1 MLAWSLPPVFASG
14 SWPHDESIGQMPL
27 TPGTRLGPY
36 EVSAPIGAGGMGE
49 VYRARDTRLGRD
61 VAVKV
66 LPSHLSS
73 SAEVRAR
80 FEREARTISSLNH
93 PHICT
98 LHDVGREGETDYLV
112 MELVQ
117 GETLA
122 ERLTRGALPVAEVL
136 KIGAQIADALERA
149 HRAGVVHRDLKPGNV
164 MLTRSGAK
172 LMDFGLARP
181 SGLSGPSG
189 SGLSAMTQSPTVAQP
204 LTAEGTIVGTFQ
216 YMSPEQLDGKES
228 DARSDL
234 WALGCVL
241 YEMATGKR
249 PFQGATQASL
259 ISAIMRDTPRPMTAL
274 DPMSPP
280 ALERLVGALL
290 AKDPD
295 ERIQTAHDARLQLE
309 WAAAEPGSSAMSSAA
324 LAGDRTLRRTRR
336 GGAAIAWGV
345 AAVSLAAAVAM
356 WFLAPGRGTRE
367 AGGRLRLTIQAPP
380 GNTVSGASTA
390 SALSPDGRTLAVV
403 ATDADGTGRLW
414 LRNLGDLTT
423 RVLAGTEHADQPFWS
438 PDSRWIAFFAEGKLK
453 RIALSGGIPE
463 AICDAPDPRGGAW
476 GARDVI
482 VFASIAAGPLFS
494 VAADGGAVTEL
505 VRPDSLRKETALR
518 FPEFLP
524 DGRQFLFVS
533 LPGQNGEYDV
543 HVGQIGS
550 HERRQVLRA
559 GAAPVYTEPG
569 YLITTHGARLTAQRF
584 DARTATPSGKPIAL
598 GEAPLPLTHIGA
610 KAVSASRNGLLS
622 YWSGSLCNTQ
632 LQWLDRSGRV
642 QEVLPL
648 PSGRWEQIVISPEGS
663 RAVVTR
669 GSAEADL
676 WLVELATGQS
686 SRFTFRP
693 SSRVD
698 ASIWSPDGSRV
709 AFEDDPKGRRDIFV
723 KSVNGG
729 ETELLYESD
738 VLFKNLYSWS
748 PDGMFIAFEQPDP
761 RTGWDAW
768 VLPLDGDRKPV
779 PVVRTPANEGGGW
792 FSPDGRWI
800 VYSSDESGR
809 PELYVQAFPEPF
821 GRVPLDGSATSGTFG
836 AGPCWWSRDGREIL
850 FRARSSLR
858 VVAVE
863 PGQTFRAGP
872 ARELFQ
878 LPEDVVG
885 MCPTPDLQ
893 RLLVSVPVQGTAAPA
908 LVIDMNWASEL
919 REP

>member
-1 MLAWSLPPVFASG
+1 
-14 SWPHDESIGQMPL
+14 MPL

-66 LPSHLSS
+66 LPQHLSAS
-73 SAEVRAR
+73 TEVRAR

-112 MELVQ
+112 MELVE

-122 ERLTRGALPVAEVL
+122 ERLTRGALPVLEVL
-136 KIGAQIADALERA
+136 RIGAQIADALDRA
-149 HRAGVVHRDLKPGNV
+149 HRAGVVHRDLKPANV

-181 SGLSGPSG
+181 TGLAGPSG
-189 SGLSAMTQSPTVAQP
+189 SGLSAAVSQSPTMAQP

-249 PFQGATQASL
+249 PFQGTTQASL
-259 ISAIMRDTPRPMTAL
+259 ISAIMRDTPHPMAAL
-274 DPMSPP
+274 DPMRSP

-295 ERIQTAHDARLQLE
+295 ERIQTAHDARLQLQ
-309 WAAAEPGSSAMSSAA
+309 WAAEPGSASMSSAA
-324 LAGDRTLRRTRR
+324 MVGNEAPRRTRR

-345 AAVSLAAAVAM
+345 AAISLMAAVST
-356 WFLAPGRGTRE
+356 WFLAPGRGDE
-367 AGGRLRLTIQAPP
+367 EVGGRLRLTIQAPP
-380 GNTVSGASTA
+380 GNSVTGAST
-390 SALSPDGRTLAVV
+390 SFALSPDGRTLAVV

-414 LRNLGDLTT
+414 LRRLGDLTT
-423 RVLAGTEHADQPFWS
+423 RRLDGTEHADQPFWS

-453 RIALSGGIPE
+453 KVALSGGTPE
-463 AICDAPDPRGGAW
+463 VLCDAPDPRGGAW
-476 GARDVI
+476 GAKDVI
-482 VFASIAAGPLFS
+482 VFAPIAAGPLFS

-505 VRPDSLRKETALR
+505 VRPDSTRQETALR

-533 LPGQNGEYDV
+533 LPDRKGEYDV

-550 HERRQVLRA
+550 HDRRPVMS
-559 GAAPVYTEPG
+559 AAASPVYTDPG
-569 YLITTHGARLTAQRF
+569 YLITTHGAKLTAQRF
-584 DARTATPSGKPIAL
+584 DARTATPSGKPIPL
-598 GEAPLPLTHIGA
+598 GEAPLRLSHNGG
-610 KAVSASRNGLLS
+610 KAVSASRGGVLS
-622 YWSGSLCNTQ
+622 YWSGSLSNTQ
-632 LQWLDRSGRV
+632 LQWLDRTGRV
-642 QEVLPL
+642 QGMLPM
-648 PSGRWEQIVISPEGS
+648 PSGRWEQIAISPDGG

-669 GSAEADL
+669 GGVRTESDL
-676 WLVELATGQS
+676 WLVDLLTGQS
-686 SRFTFRP
+686 SRFDVRA
-693 SSRVD
+693 SSSANAPV
-698 ASIWSPDGSRV
+698 WSPDGSRI
-709 AFEDDPKGRRDIFV
+709 AFGDNPKGHGDLFV
-723 KSVNGG
+723 KPVNGG

-738 VLFKNLYSWS
+738 VIFKNLYSWS
-748 PDGMFIAFEQPDP
+748 PDGKFLTFEQPDP
-761 RTGWDAW
+761 TTGWDTW

-779 PVVRTPANEGGGW
+779 PVVRTVANESRGW

-800 VYSSDESGR
+800 VYGSDESGR
-809 PELYVQAFPEPF
+809 QELYVQAFPVPS
-821 GRVPLDGSATSGTFG
+821 GRVPLDGSATSGTDG
-836 AGPCWWSRDGREIL
+836 AGPCWWSRDGQEIM
-850 FRARSSLR
+850 FVARRSLR

-863 PGQTFRAGP
+863 PGEMFRAGP
-872 ARELFQ
+872 MRELFQ
-878 LPEDVVG
+878 LPEDLVRI
-885 MCPTPDLQ
+885 CPTPDLA
-893 RLLVSVPVQGTAAPA
+893 RLLVSVPVEGTPVPA
-908 LVIDMNWASEL
+908 LVIDMNWVSEL
-919 REP
+919 GGP

>member
-1 MLAWSLPPVFASG
+1 
-14 SWPHDESIGQMPL
+14 MPL

-49 VYRARDTRLGRD
+49 VYRAKDTRLGRD

-66 LPSHLSS
+66 LPQHLSS
-73 SAEVRAR
+73 SVEVRAR

-112 MELVQ
+112 MELVE

-122 ERLTRGALPVAEVL
+122 ERLTRGRLPVAEVL
-136 KIGAQIADALERA
+136 RIGAQIADALDRA

-181 SGLSGPSG
+181 TGLAGPSG
-189 SGLSAMTQSPTVAQP
+189 SGLSRAVSQSPTMAQP

-259 ISAIMRDTPRPMTAL
+259 ISAIMRDTPRPMTTL

-295 ERIQTAHDARLQLE
+295 ERIQTAHDAKLQLE
-309 WAAAEPGSSAMSSAA
+309 WAAEPGSSSMSSAVV
-324 LAGDRTLRRTRR
+324 AGDGTLRRTRR
-336 GGAAIAWGV
+336 DGAVVAWGV
-345 AAVSLAAAVAM
+345 AAVSLAAAVAI
-356 WFLAPGRGTRE
+356 WFLAPGRGARE
-367 AGGRLRLTIQAPP
+367 SGGRLRLTIQAPP

-403 ATDADGTGRLW
+403 ATDAEGTGRLW
-414 LRNLGDLTT
+414 LRHLGDLTT
-423 RVLAGTEHADQPFWS
+423 RRLDGTEHADQPFWS

-453 RIALSGGIPE
+453 KIALSGGTPE
-463 AICDAPDPRGGAW
+463 VLCDAPDPRGGAW

-482 VFASIAAGPLFS
+482 VFAPIAAGSLFS
-494 VAADGGAVTEL
+494 VAADGGAVTEI

-518 FPEFLP
+518 CPEFLP

-533 LPGQNGEYDV
+533 LPARNGEYDV

-550 HERRQVLRA
+550 HERRQILSA
-559 GAAPVYTEPG
+559 GAAPVYTDPG

-584 DARTATPSGKPIAL
+584 DARTATPSGKPMAL
-598 GEAPLPLTHIGA
+598 GEAPLPLSHTGG
-610 KAVSASRNGLLS
+610 KAVSASHNGVLA
-622 YWSGSLCNTQ
+622 YWSGSLSNTQ
-632 LQWLDRSGRV
+632 LQWLDRTGRV
-642 QEVLPL
+642 QGVLPL
-648 PSGRWEQIVISPEGS
+648 PSGRWEQIAISPDGS
-663 RAVVTR
+663 RAVVSRSST
-669 GSAEADL
+669 STETDL
-676 WLVELATGQS
+676 WLVDLVTGQP
-686 SRFTFRP
+686 SRFVFRP
-693 SSRVD
+693 TSSAGAPV
-698 ASIWSPDGSRV
+698 WSPDGSRV
-709 AFEDDPKGRRDIFV
+709 AFSDDPKGRFDIFV
-723 KSVNGG
+723 KPVNGG

-748 PDGMFIAFEQPDP
+748 PDGKFLAFEQPDP
-761 RTGWDAW
+761 KTGWDAW
-768 VLPLDGDRKPV
+768 VLPLDVDREPV
-779 PVVRTPANEGGGW
+779 PVVKTPANEGRGW

-809 PELYVQAFPEPF
+809 PELHVQAFPEPS
-821 GRVPLDGSATSGTFG
+821 GRVPLDGSATSGTDG

-850 FRARSSLR
+850 FRARLSLR

-863 PGQTFRAGP
+863 PGQAFRAGP

-885 MCPTPDLQ
+885 MCPTPDLT

-908 LVIDMNWASEL
+908 LVIDMNWVSEL
-919 REP
+919 GGP